1 MMKVEG
7 FARARGQLHLVAG
20 GRDEGWP
27 ENDRAGWFRS
37 GKEASAWFCDPV
49 AFGHA
54 LRKNLLAHG
63 LNPADFHQEPDALK
77 RPPAETKKPLE
88 TGAFGA
94 KTWRKRRDSNS
105 GGCYTRRFSRPLP

>member
-94 KTWRKRRDSNS
+94 KTWRKRS
-105 GGCYTRRFSRPLP
+105 PPP

>member
-1 MMKVEG
+1 TAPAGRRPGWGLAGERLRRMVPEWKGGQRLVLRPG
-7 FARARGQLHLVAG
+7 HLRPCAAQGPAR
-20 GRDEGWP
+20 
-27 ENDRAGWFRS
+27 
-37 GKEASAWFCDPV
+37 
-49 AFGHA
+49 
-54 LRKNLLAHG
+54 HG
-63 LNPADFHQEPDALK
+63 LNPADFHQEPGTLK